1 MMRQRK
7 NMKDKKPTKVISKR
21 AKLKNSSKSL
31 KTVQTQTRL
40 PSKTTTEKKVQ
51 VYQGLRLKW
60 TKYIPSEKVPTLRQK
75 AFLLL
80 NDEDILFGGAAG
92 GGKSEALL
100 MAALQ
105 YVDIPGYHALILRR
119 TFMDLSLPEAIMSRA
134 IDWLYDTD
142 AKWNQQLHEFKFP
155 SGATLTFGYLDTP
168 LDHLRY
174 KSAEFQ
180 FIGFD
185 EASDM
190 RWSQINYMFS
200 RFRRKAGS
208 TIPLRY
214 RLCTNPG
221 GVSHEEIKAK
231 YIEPKTREAGTIFI
245 ASKLSDN
252 PHLDQS
258 YSEQLAKL
266 DPVERARLMNGDW
279 DVTEKGNMFTR
290 EKFTLVDGYPRQC
303 KFIRWW
309 DLAATE
315 PNSGNKD
322 PDWTAGVLLG
332 HLKGSIYI
340 CDMRRIR
347 KAPGPVEKLIIQT
360 ALIDQK
366 GHKNIT
372 LWFEE
377 EGGSSGKAAART
389 LRNNL
394 REQVPGVVVRS
405 ERTTG
410 DKIANARSWS
420 AFADNEN
427 VYLVKGSW
435 NKDFLDEHEVF
446 PNKDYHDDQVD
457 ATGKAYRKAVRRG
470 MGWSK

>member
-1 MMRQRK
+1 M
-7 NMKDKKPTKVISKR
+7 
-21 AKLKNSSKSL
+21 
-31 KTVQTQTRL
+31 
-40 PSKTTTEKKVQ
+40 
-51 VYQGLRLKW
+51 
-60 TKYIPSEKVPTLRQK
+60 
-75 AFLLL
+75 
-80 NDEDILFGGAAG
+80 FGGAAG

-105 YVDIPGYHALILRR
+105 YVDVPGYHALILRR
-119 TFMDLSLPEAIMSRA
+119 TFMDLSLPEAIMARA
-134 IDWLYDTD
+134 LEWLYPTD
-142 AKWNQQLHEFKFP
+142 AKWNQTLHEFRFP
-155 SGATLTFGYLDTP
+155 SGATLTFGYLDNP

-174 KSAEFQ
+174 KSAEFH

-190 RWSQINYMFS
+190 RWSQMLYMYS

-221 GVSHEEIKAK
+221 GVSHEEIKTK
-231 YIEPKTREAGTIFI
+231 YIEPKTREPGTIFI
-245 ASKLSDN
+245 SSKLSDN
-252 PHLDQS
+252 IHLDQS
-258 YSEQLAKL
+258 YEDQLAKL
-266 DPVERARLMNGDW
+266 DPVERARLRDGDW
-279 DVTEKGNMFTR
+279 DVTEKGNMFDR
-290 EKFTLVDGYPRQC
+290 EKFRVVSTYPRQC
-303 KFIRWW
+303 KLIRWW

-315 PNSGNKD
+315 PNSKNKD
-322 PDWTAGVLLG
+322 PDYTAGVLVG

-347 KAPGPVEKLIIQT
+347 KGPGPVEQLIIQT
-360 ALIDQK
+360 AKLDPP
-366 GHKNIT
+366 HHT

-377 EGGSSGKAAART
+377 EGGSSGKMAART
-389 LRNNL
+389 LRDNV
-394 REQVPGVVVRS
+394 RAQVPGVSIRS

-420 AFADNEN
+420 AFADGDN
-427 VYLVKGSW
+427 VFIVKGAW